1 MSIKVS
7 IIVPAFNAEKYL
19 DHCLESLSSQT
30 LDEIE
35 ILVIDDGSTDQSA
48 EKISQYSRRDS
59 RIKLICKKNSGVSD
73 TRNVGLSEAK
83 GQYIGFVDADDW
95 VDPKTYET
103 MYRQAIALNVDIV
116 RCGLTMNRQDGSLIE
131 EITLPYG
138 QDIPY
143 INDEVW
149 SKFIRMLIG
158 TSFTE
163 AKLRYDKSLA
173 GYSCVHLYD
182 RKFLASYNIKF
193 DTQLKVY
200 EDLLFNLTAYS
211 HAKAVGIVNEAC
223 YHYRQNSLSACNR
236 YKPDLEHT
244 QDLMVQHIMNF
255 IKENQLDEEY
265 MRALNYRIFFDT
277 LWALSNIFSRYNLES
292 WKAKSKR
299 VKILFSKEY
308 VRNSFWGLKS
318 TGLSF
323 SKRLL
328 HLIIKS
334 RLYSLLSI
342 LYFAKGK
349 MGVRSVCKNG

>member
-1 MSIKVS
+1 MSVKVS
-7 IIVPAFNAEKYL
+7 VIVPVFNGEQYL
-19 DHCLESLSSQT
+19 DHCLESLRAQT

-35 ILVIDDGSTDQSA
+35 ILVIDDGSTDKSV
-48 EKISQYSRRDS
+48 EKISWHSQRDS
-59 RIKLICKKNSGVSD
+59 RIKLIYKQNSGVSD
-73 TRNVGLSEAK
+73 TRNVGLTEAR

-95 VDPKTYET
+95 VDPKMYET
-103 MYRQAIALNVDIV
+103 MYQQAVNLNVDIV
-116 RCGLTMNRQDGSLIE
+116 RCGLTMNREDGSLME
-131 EITLPYG
+131 EITLPYS

-149 SKFIRMLIG
+149 SKFIKLLIG
-158 TSFTE
+158 TSFKE
-163 AKLRYDKSLA
+163 ANLRYDKSLA

-182 RKFLASYNIKF
+182 RKLLTAYNIKF

-211 HAKAVGIVNEAC
+211 HAKAVGIRNEPC

-244 QDLMVQHIMNF
+244 QELMVRHIMNF
-255 IKENQLDEEY
+255 IKENQLDDEY
-265 MRALNYRIFFDT
+265 RRALHYRIFFDT
-277 LWALSNIFSRYNLES
+277 LWALSNIFSRYNLEP
-292 WKAKSKR
+292 WKTKSKR
-299 VKILFSKEY
+299 VKNLFSKEY
-308 VRNSFWGLKS
+308 VRNSFFSLKS

-328 HLIIKS
+328 HLVIKS
-334 RLYSLLSI
+334 RMFLLLSI

-349 MGVRSVCKNG
+349 KGVRSVCKNG